1 MRILVTGKNGQ
12 LGKSIS
18 RVVKRKSTS
27 SKFIFT
33 GRNEL
38 DFADKRSI
46 DNFFKNNKFD
56 IIINCAAFT
65 SVDKAEKEPI
75 LANKINNIAVKK
87 IAKIAKIHNS
97 KLIHI
102 STDYVFNGKKNKP
115 YNENSKTNPINIYGK
130 TKLAGEN
137 SLIKLMKNNA
147 IIIRTSWVYSEFGN
161 NFLKT
166 MLNLVK
172 QKKELSIV
180 DDQNG
185 APTYANDLALAIVNI
200 IIKKSFTKKKF
211 ATKIYHFSNR
221 GRTTWFNFAK
231 EIFRISNIQCK
242 IKPVTTKKNLMTAK
256 RPKNSCLNI
265 DKIHKSFKI
274 RNYKWQHSLKQC
286 IKNIFSNEAKY

>member
-18 RVVKRKSTS
+18 RAVKRKSTS
-27 SKFIFT
+27 NKFFFT
-33 GRNEL
+33 GRKEL
-38 DFADKRSI
+38 NLADNRSI

-56 IIINCAAFT
+56 IIINCAAYT

-87 IAKIAKIHNS
+87 IAKIAKIHKS

-102 STDYVFNGKKNKP
+102 STDYVFNGKKYKP
-115 YNENSKTNPINIYGK
+115 YKENAKTNPINVYGK
-130 TKLAGEN
+130 TKQASEN
-137 SLIKLMKNNA
+137 LLIRLMKNNV

-166 MLNLVK
+166 MLKLVK
-172 QKKELSIV
+172 QKKELRIV
-180 DDQNG
+180 SDQNG
-185 APTYANDLALAIVNI
+185 SPTYANDLALAIIDI
-200 IIKKSFTKKKF
+200 IKKKSFTKKNF
-211 ATKIYHFSNR
+211 VTQIYHFSNR

-231 EIFRISNIQCK
+231 EIFRIANIKCN
-242 IKPVTTKKNLMTAK
+242 IKPIATQKNLMIAK

-274 RNYKWQHSLKQC
+274 RNYNWQQSLKQC
-286 IKNIFSNEAKY
+286 IKNIFSNETKK